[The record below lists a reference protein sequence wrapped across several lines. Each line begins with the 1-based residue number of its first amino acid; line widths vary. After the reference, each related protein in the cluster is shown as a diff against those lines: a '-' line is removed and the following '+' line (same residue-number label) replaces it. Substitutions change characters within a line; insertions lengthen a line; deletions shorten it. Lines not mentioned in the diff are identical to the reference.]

1 MASWYY
7 PNTGQQA
14 PLTLHR
20 KQARC
25 LANFRRGKT
34 SPWAVNWSTATNPP
48 RAVCPSERFDYHE
61 IFVKDV
67 NRKYRVVGR
76 ISRPREKSR

>member
-20 KQARC
+20 KQACR
-25 LANFRRGKT
+25 LANFGNGNAIVADYRGRQNESSADDKLEHR
-34 SPWAVNWSTATNPP
+34 V
-48 RAVCPSERFDYHE
+48 YQE
-61 IFVKDV
+61 ILG
-67 NRKYRVVGR
+67 GR
-76 ISRPREKSR
+76 QIMN